1 MHRIGSVEIVDR
13 QLAAY
18 NARDADAFAACYS
31 EDVVVEDARS
41 TSLMRGRNELRSEY
55 ETFFRENA
63 ALRGEIRDRIVIGDY
78 VIDHEEIHGWQK
90 TPVRAVAVYH
100 VSDGMIDHVRLYEDA

>member
-1 MHRIGSVEIVDR
+1 VEIVDR

-31 EDVVVEDARS
+31 EDVLVEDARG
-41 TSLMRGRNELRSEY
+41 TPLMRGRGELRNEY

-63 ALRGEIRDRIVIGDY
+63 TLRGQIRGRMVIGDY
-78 VIDHEEIHGWQK
+78 VIDDEEIHGWQDA
-90 TPVRAVAVYH
+90 PVRAVAVYH
-100 VSDGMIDHVRLYEDA
+100 ISNGLIDHVRLYEDA